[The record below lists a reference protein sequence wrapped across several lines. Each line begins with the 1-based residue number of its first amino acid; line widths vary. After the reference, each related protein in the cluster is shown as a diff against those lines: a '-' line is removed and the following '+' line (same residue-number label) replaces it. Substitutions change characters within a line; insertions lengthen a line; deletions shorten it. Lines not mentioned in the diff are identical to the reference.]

1 MSVQDRRTVRAAGN
15 STSSVAPQI
24 AAATRVF
31 AATEWLFRTG
41 EAKTCLYRVNSGAVC
56 LYGQRGA
63 QQATIGFAFPS
74 DLVGLGFLET
84 HTCCARAVTETEVTC
99 LPLEALTSAIGDD
112 PEAQAKLDDAIER
125 EFEFLRSA
133 LVEAGRSASIE
144 RVAAF
149 LASLSRINRHEGRDP
164 GIVGELCTSGVVA
177 DLLGLSIEQL
187 SALLLELERRGLIQ
201 ADASAGIRLKDI
213 SALEKLAAGG
223 APLRTNSETDIAAPQ
238 ASV

>member
-1 MSVQDRRTVRAAGN
+1 MTRQHLHGSDVILIVAFQMEQHQDQYPDMNCDGLNAERTRLLAVRADLN
-15 STSSVAPQI
+15 TPLLSSNTDAQRE
-24 AAATRVF
+24 AELTRVD
-31 AATEWLFRTG
+31 G
-41 EAKTCLYRVNSGAVC
+41 
-56 LYGQRGA
+56 
-63 QQATIGFAFPS
+63 IGFAFPG

-149 LASLSRINRHEGRDP
+149 LASSTTSSGR
-164 GIVGELCTSGVVA
+164 
-177 DLLGLSIEQL
+177 
-187 SALLLELERRGLIQ
+187 R
-201 ADASAGIRLKDI
+201 
-213 SALEKLAAGG
+213 
-223 APLRTNSETDIAAPQ
+223 
-238 ASV
+238 